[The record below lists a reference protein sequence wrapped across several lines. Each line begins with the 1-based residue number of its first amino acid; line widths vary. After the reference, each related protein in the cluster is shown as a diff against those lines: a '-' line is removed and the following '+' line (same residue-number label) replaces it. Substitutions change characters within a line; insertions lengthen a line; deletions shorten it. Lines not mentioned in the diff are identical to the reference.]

1 MKQPFQNSEMLSSL
15 CVRPKNRVRSHFG
28 SVETVSNFFFWREML
43 PARKRSGTT
52 LELPVACLNIGGRN
66 TNPLEFILE
75 GDDSDLGV
83 QALIERFDT
92 EPFSDL
98 SVK

>member
-1 MKQPFQNSEMLSSL
+1 
-15 CVRPKNRVRSHFG
+15 
-28 SVETVSNFFFWREML
+28 ML

-52 LELPVACLNIGGRN
+52 LELSVACLNIGGRN

-83 QALIERFDT
+83 QATELRLRAHEAMVDAERGPGALAAA
-92 EPFSDL
+92 ERAA
-98 SVK
+98 